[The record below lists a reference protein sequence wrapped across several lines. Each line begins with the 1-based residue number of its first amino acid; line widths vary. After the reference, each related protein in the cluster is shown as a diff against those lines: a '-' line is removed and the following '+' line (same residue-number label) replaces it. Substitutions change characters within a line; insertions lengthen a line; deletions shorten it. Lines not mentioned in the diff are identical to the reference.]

1 LARATLKT
9 VRFQNRRWDSD
20 PKTRTSNFGWRL
32 GDIVEA
38 EFHFDRYNPKLSP
51 KQHKE
56 TTNSGAGILK
66 DLGPHLIDQA
76 FIYLAFLL
84 LLWVISESLEDSLV
98 DDWIDIVLYYDT
110 FRVRLKASFFVR
122 ESIPAYQVHGKKG
135 LS

>member
-1 LARATLKT
+1 
-9 VRFQNRRWDSD
+9 
-20 PKTRTSNFGWRL
+20 L

-76 FIYLAFLL
+76 YLFGFL
-84 LLWVISESLEDSLV
+84 LLWVISESLVKIL
-98 DDWIDIVLYYDT
+98 
-110 FRVRLKASFFVR
+110 
-122 ESIPAYQVHGKKG
+122 
-135 LS
+135 

>member
-1 LARATLKT
+1 LDG
-9 VRFQNRRWDSD
+9 V
-20 PKTRTSNFGWRL
+20 L
-32 GDIVEA
+32 GDIVA

-66 DLGPHLIDQA
+66 DLGPHLI
-76 FIYLAFLL
+76 FLIYLAFCCMGD
-84 LLWVISESLEDSLV
+84 IRITEDSLV

-135 LS
+135 SFLKARRDVEAV

>member
-1 LARATLKT
+1 
-9 VRFQNRRWDSD
+9 
-20 PKTRTSNFGWRL
+20 L

-76 FIYLAFLL
+76 LIYLALL
-84 LLWVISESLEDSLV
+84 LLWVISESLVKTLV
-98 DDWIDIVLYYDT
+98 TID
-110 FRVRLKASFFVR
+110 
-122 ESIPAYQVHGKKG
+122 
-135 LS
+135 